1 MNLYEMLDSY
11 HIPYVFIQGVHA
23 QLLDRPQILLDD
35 CRGAYLAT
43 RYLIELG
50 HRRIVGVFKSD
61 DTQGQQRHKGYVQA
75 LRKAGIAYDPDKM
88 IWFYTEDARP
98 IRLSGSGR
106 WRKIAAIIRLRRW
119 WRTTIR
125 LPSR

>member
-61 DTQGQQRHKGYVQA
+61 EHAGTAAPQGVC
-75 LRKAGIAYDPDKM
+75 AGIA
-88 IWFYTEDARP
+88 
-98 IRLSGSGR
+98 GSGNCV
-106 WRKIAAIIRLRRW
+106 
-119 WRTTIR
+119 
-125 LPSR
+125 